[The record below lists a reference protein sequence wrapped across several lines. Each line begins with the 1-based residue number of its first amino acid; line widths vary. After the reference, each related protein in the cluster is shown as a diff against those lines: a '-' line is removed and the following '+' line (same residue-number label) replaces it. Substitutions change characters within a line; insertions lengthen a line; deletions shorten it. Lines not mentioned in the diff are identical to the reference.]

1 MDFDKDLFIS
11 YAHIDNQSLIPDQ
24 EGWISTFHK
33 ALAIR
38 LSQIRGTPPK
48 IWRDRKLQGNDDFSN
63 AITEALTNSGL
74 LLSIL
79 SPRYLKSEWCIRE
92 LQTFCNVATEQ
103 TGGLNIGENK

>member
-38 LSQIRGTPPK
+38 LSQIRGTPPQ
-48 IWRDRKLQGNDDFSN
+48 IWRDRKL
-63 AITEALTNSGL
+63 
-74 LLSIL
+74 
-79 SPRYLKSEWCIRE
+79 
-92 LQTFCNVATEQ
+92 
-103 TGGLNIGENK
+103 

>member
-92 LQTFCNVATEQ
+92 L
-103 TGGLNIGENK
+103 